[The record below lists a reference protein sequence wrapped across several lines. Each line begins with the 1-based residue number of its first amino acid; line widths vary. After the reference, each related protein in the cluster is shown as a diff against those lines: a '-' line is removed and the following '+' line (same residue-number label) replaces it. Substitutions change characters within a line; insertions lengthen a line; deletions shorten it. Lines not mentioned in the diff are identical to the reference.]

1 MAHVTVL
8 ILSSTT
14 TDRCTVLEHLLQE
27 TKGCWEYAV
36 RAWAREQLTKYL
48 LPMNHASRLPSC
60 RI

>member
-27 TKGCWEYAV
+27 TKGCW
-36 RAWAREQLTKYL
+36 
-48 LPMNHASRLPSC
+48 
-60 RI
+60 